1 MGRGPAS
8 VIHRSFLSPYYVGPG
23 HPLGAFFCGRRYR
36 RTGSAKSTK
45 ARGIAANRV
54 RDDSLPL
61 NELQAFDMSLFAA
74 P

>member
-1 MGRGPAS
+1 MALVLTAPAS
-8 VIHRSFLSPYYVGPG
+8 
-23 HPLGAFFCGRRYR
+23 GAFFAPTPSS

-45 ARGIAANRV
+45 ARRIAANRV

>member
-1 MGRGPAS
+1 MSAPATRSGPFFAADAIKS
-8 VIHRSFLSPYYVGPG
+8 DGIGEIDK
-23 HPLGAFFCGRRYR
+23 GA
-36 RTGSAKSTK
+36 
-45 ARGIAANRV
+45 IAANRV